1 MPIEIQLRSVQ
12 LLQHLIVVVPFQLDL
27 TFSVLLTGF
36 VRLNLVTKLSFQIC
50 FRYPSLP
57 KQSSETDF
65 TLRRLLGIVLIQ
77 SFIQTGLKCIDG
89 LIEFVGE
96 CNLI

>member
-27 TFSVLLTGF
+27 TFSVLLIGF
-36 VRLNLVTKLSFQIC
+36 VRLNLVANFFSKSVS
-50 FRYPSLP
+50 RYHGLP
-57 KQSSETDF
+57 KYSSETDF
-65 TLRRLLGIVLIQ
+65 TLMRLLSIVLIQ

>member
-36 VRLNLVTKLSFQIC
+36 VRLNLVANLSFQIC
-50 FRYPSLP
+50 FPLSWSP
-57 KQSSETDF
+57 KYSSETDF
-65 TLRRLLGIVLIQ
+65 TLMRLLSIVLIQ